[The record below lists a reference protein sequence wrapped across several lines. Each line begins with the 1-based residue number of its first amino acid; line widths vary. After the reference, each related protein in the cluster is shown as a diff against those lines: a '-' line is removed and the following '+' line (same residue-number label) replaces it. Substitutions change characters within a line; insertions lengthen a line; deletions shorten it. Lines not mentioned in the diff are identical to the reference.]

1 MVRLLLFSR
10 FPCISK
16 AHLYHKFLEIMKR
29 IVIKHLFIGIFLI
42 TNILSAADKK
52 WQITGTIIEY
62 QTEELIPYATI
73 ALYHKSDNTL
83 VTGAMSNDNGVFI
96 LVKIPQG
103 DYFLKISFM
112 GYKDYSIDSITL
124 NESEQLLNIGKVF
137 LEPNIDAL
145 TEVVITAKNKAIK
158 SSVDK
163 QVLNVSSNLLATGG
177 TAVDALRLSPSIQV
191 SSDGDVKLRGS
202 SKYIVLINGRP
213 TTLSSAEVLKQTPAN
228 NISKIEVIT
237 NPSVK
242 YNAEGGAGIINI
254 ILKKGVTIGFNGMIN
269 ASIGSKN
276 KYAGD
281 ANFNLNKEKISYS
294 IGFDWR
300 DYTTTANNN
309 YYRTLQLVDTISY
322 ATMFQDRKITNGNL
336 GFRFGI
342 DYNPSEN
349 NNFTYSF
356 HTGNTTTDADIKAN
370 TAGKTVPAN
379 TEIYSRNSFYYKAK
393 PTFFTNNL
401 GYTRTLND
409 EGSNIAFNTYYSYI
423 DYKTF
428 NDQVL
433 ANADSNHN
441 IIDPEPY
448 LQNITNNNNSH
459 DLRIDADYT
468 KVVTE
473 NKSLETGLSYHLYNR
488 FLDVSYSTYNY
499 DTTAWIDDPEYTD
512 KYNFDETVY
521 SAYANYNSTFWGL
534 QTSFGLRLEYMDR
547 LLIQKGTAKTYDYN
561 KLNIFPGLSVLKPF
575 NDNHSLKFALTNR
588 INRPDEYMMN
598 PFKEFEDDY
607 FVSVG
612 NPYLIPETVRN
623 MELGYTFSKN
633 SNMFSSNLYYR
644 QTSDK
649 LEQKLTI
656 NEDDKILIMFHND
669 AKDEALGLELMGNI
683 EIKDWW
689 TLNANANLFNYYI
702 SANID
707 GVKNSRSAFSW
718 SSQLVNS
725 FNITETTSFQ
735 VIGSY
740 SSKTVRSQGELSDY
754 FFVDAAL
761 KHQFLNGRISV
772 SVQLKD
778 VFQSLNY
785 KLTTETENMY
795 LLGDFINES
804 PIFLF
809 NISYKFSNYKKKTK
823 DVQTDFDM

>member
-1 MVRLLLFSR
+1 
-10 FPCISK
+10 
-16 AHLYHKFLEIMKR
+16 MKR
-29 IVIKHLFIGIFLI
+29 IAIRQLFIGIFLI
-42 TNILSAADKK
+42 TNILTAADTK
-52 WQITGTIIEY
+52 WQITGTIVEH

-83 VTGAMSNDNGVFI
+83 VTGTMSNDDGVFI
-96 LVKIPQG
+96 IEKISEG
-103 DYFLKISFM
+103 DYYLKFSFM
-112 GYKDYSIDSITL
+112 GYKDYSIDFITL
-124 NESEQLLNIGKVF
+124 NESEQLINIGKIY
-137 LEPNIDAL
+137 LEPNMEAL
-145 TEVVITAKNKAIK
+145 TEISLTAKNAAIK

-177 TAVDALRLSPSIQV
+177 TAVDALRLSPSIQIG
-191 SSDGDVKLRGS
+191 SDGDVKLRGS
-202 SKYIVLINGRP
+202 TKYIVLINGKP
-213 TTLSSAEVLKQTPAN
+213 TTLNSEDVLQQTPAN

-254 ILKKGVTIGFNGMIN
+254 ILKKNVASGFNGIVN
-269 ASIGSKN
+269 ASIGSKS
-276 KYAGD
+276 KYSSD

-300 DYTTTANNN
+300 DYTTTADNN

-322 ATMFQDRKITNGNL
+322 ATMFQDRKIIEGNL
-336 GFRFGI
+336 GFRFGL

-349 NNFTYSF
+349 DNLTYSF
-356 HTGNTTTDADIKAN
+356 HTGNTTTEVDVRAN
-370 TAGKTVPAN
+370 TSGKTVPVN
-379 TEIYSRNSFYYKAK
+379 TDVYSRNTFYYNAK

-401 GYTRTLND
+401 GYTKTLND
-409 EGSNIAFNTYYSYI
+409 KGSNLAFNTYYSYI
-423 DYKTF
+423 DYKTY

-433 ANADSNHN
+433 ADADADYN
-441 IIDPEPY
+441 IIDPQPY
-448 LQNITNNNNSH
+448 LQNIENNNNSH
-459 DLRIDADYT
+459 DVRVDVDYT
-468 KVVTE
+468 NVFSE

-488 FLDVSYSTYNY
+488 FLNVSYSYFDY
-499 DTTAWIDDPEYTD
+499 DTNDWVDNTDYTD
-512 KYNFDETVY
+512 KYNFDETIY
-521 SAYANYNSTFWGL
+521 SAYANFNSDFWGL

-547 LLIQKGTAKTYDYN
+547 LLKKQGNGKTYEYD
-561 KLNIFPGLSVLKPF
+561 KLNVFPGISVLKTI
-575 NDNHSLKFALTNR
+575 NENQRVKFALTNR

-598 PFKEFEDDY
+598 PFPMFEDDY

-623 MELGYTFSKN
+623 MELGYTFSKGN
-633 SNMFSSNLYYR
+633 NMFSSNLYYR

-649 LEQKLTI
+649 IEQKLTI
-656 NEDDKILIMFHND
+656 NEEDKILVMFHND
-669 AKDEALGLELMGNI
+669 AEDKTFGLELMANV
-683 EIKDWW
+683 EVTNWW
-689 TLNANANLFNYYI
+689 TINANANLFNYNI

-735 VIGSY
+735 MISAY
-740 SSKTVRSQGELSDY
+740 SSETVRSQGELSDY

-761 KHQFLNGRISV
+761 KQEFLNGRISM
-772 SVQLKD
+772 SLQLKD

-823 DVQTDFDM
+823 DVDTEFDM

>member
-1 MVRLLLFSR
+1 
-10 FPCISK
+10 
-16 AHLYHKFLEIMKR
+16 MKR
-29 IVIKHLFIGIFLI
+29 IAIRQLFIGIFLI
-42 TNILSAADKK
+42 TNILTAADTK
-52 WQITGTIIEY
+52 WQITGTIVEH

-83 VTGAMSNDNGVFI
+83 VTGTMSNDDGVFI
-96 LVKIPQG
+96 IEKISEG
-103 DYFLKISFM
+103 DYYLKFSFM
-112 GYKDYSIDSITL
+112 GYKDYSIDFITL
-124 NESEQLLNIGKVF
+124 NESEQLINIGKIY
-137 LEPNIDAL
+137 LEPNMEAL
-145 TEVVITAKNKAIK
+145 TEISLTAKNAAIK

-177 TAVDALRLSPSIQV
+177 TAVDALRLSPSIQIG
-191 SSDGDVKLRGS
+191 SDGDVKLRGS
-202 SKYIVLINGRP
+202 TKYIVLINGKP
-213 TTLSSAEVLKQTPAN
+213 TTLNSEDVLQQTPAN

-254 ILKKGVTIGFNGMIN
+254 ILKKNVASGFNGIVN
-269 ASIGSKN
+269 ASIGSKS
-276 KYAGD
+276 KYSSD

-300 DYTTTANNN
+300 DYTTTADNN

-322 ATMFQDRKITNGNL
+322 ATMFQDRKIIEGNL
-336 GFRFGI
+336 GFRFGL

-349 NNFTYSF
+349 DNLTYSF
-356 HTGNTTTDADIKAN
+356 HTGNTTTEVDVRAN
-370 TAGKTVPAN
+370 TSGKTVPVN
-379 TEIYSRNSFYYKAK
+379 TDVYSRNTFYYNAK

-401 GYTRTLND
+401 GYTKTLND
-409 EGSNIAFNTYYSYI
+409 KGSNLAFNTYYSYI
-423 DYKTF
+423 DYKTY

-433 ANADSNHN
+433 ADADADYN
-441 IIDPEPY
+441 IIDPQPY
-448 LQNITNNNNSH
+448 LQNIENNNNSH
-459 DLRIDADYT
+459 DVRVDVDYT
-468 KVVTE
+468 NVFSE

-488 FLDVSYSTYNY
+488 FLNVSYSYFDY
-499 DTTAWIDDPEYTD
+499 DTNDWVDNTDYTD
-512 KYNFDETVY
+512 KYNFDETIY
-521 SAYANYNSTFWGL
+521 SAYANFNSDFWGL

-547 LLIQKGTAKTYDYN
+547 LLKKQGNGKTYEYD
-561 KLNIFPGLSVLKPF
+561 KLNVFPGISVLKTI
-575 NDNHSLKFALTNR
+575 NENQSVKFALTNR

-598 PFKEFEDDY
+598 PFPMFEDDY

-623 MELGYTFSKN
+623 MELGYTFSKGN
-633 SNMFSSNLYYR
+633 NMFSSNLYYR

-649 LEQKLTI
+649 IEQKLTI
-656 NEDDKILIMFHND
+656 NEEDKILVMFHND
-669 AKDEALGLELMGNI
+669 AEDKTFGLELMANV
-683 EIKDWW
+683 EVTNWW
-689 TLNANANLFNYYI
+689 TINANANLFNYNI

-735 VIGSY
+735 MISAY
-740 SSKTVRSQGELSDY
+740 SSETVRSQGELSDY

-761 KHQFLNGRISV
+761 KQEFLNGRISM
-772 SVQLKD
+772 SLQLKD

-823 DVQTDFDM
+823 DVDTEFDM

>member
-1 MVRLLLFSR
+1 
-10 FPCISK
+10 
-16 AHLYHKFLEIMKR
+16 MKR
-29 IVIKHLFIGIFLI
+29 IAIRQLFIGIFLI
-42 TNILSAADKK
+42 TNILSAADIK
-52 WQITGTIIEY
+52 WQITGTIVEH
-62 QTEELIPYATI
+62 QTEELIPYVTI
-73 ALYHKSDNTL
+73 ALYHKSDDTL
-83 VTGAMSNDNGVFI
+83 VTGTMSNDDGVF
-96 LVKIPQG
+96 LLEKISEG
-103 DYFLKISFM
+103 DYYLKFSFM
-112 GYKDYSIDSITL
+112 GFKDYILDSITL
-124 NESEQLLNIGKVF
+124 NEGEQLINIGKIY
-137 LEPNIDAL
+137 LEPNIETL
-145 TEVVITAKNKAIK
+145 TGVSITAKNKAIK

-177 TAVDALRLSPSIQV
+177 TAVDALRLSPSIQIG
-191 SSDGDVKLRGS
+191 SDGDVKLRGS
-202 SKYIVLINGRP
+202 TKYIVLINGKP
-213 TTLSSAEVLKQTPAN
+213 TTLNSEDVLQQTPAN

-254 ILKKGVTIGFNGMIN
+254 ILKKNVSSGFNGIVN
-269 ASIGSKN
+269 ASIGSKS
-276 KYAGD
+276 KYSSD

-300 DYTTTANNN
+300 DYTTTADNN

-322 ATMFQDRKITNGNL
+322 ATMFQDRKIIKGNL

-349 NNFTYSF
+349 DNFTYSF
-356 HTGNTTTDADIKAN
+356 HTGNTTTEVDVKAN
-370 TAGKTVPAN
+370 TSGKTVPVN
-379 TEIYSRNSFYYKAK
+379 NDIYSRNTFYYNAK

-409 EGSNIAFNTYYSYI
+409 KGSNLAINTYYSYI
-423 DYKTF
+423 DYKTY

-433 ANADSNHN
+433 ADADADYN
-441 IIDPEPY
+441 IIDPQPY
-448 LQNITNNNNSH
+448 LQNIENNNNSH
-459 DLRIDADYT
+459 DLRVDVDYT
-468 KVVTE
+468 NVFSE

-488 FLDVSYSTYNY
+488 FLNVSYSYFDY
-499 DTTAWIDDPEYTD
+499 DTNAWVDNTDYTD
-512 KYNFDETVY
+512 KYNFDESIY
-521 SAYANYNSTFWGL
+521 SAYANFNSDFWGL

-547 LLIQKGTAKTYDYN
+547 LLIKQGNGKTYEYD
-561 KLNIFPGLSVLKPF
+561 KLNVFPGISVLKTI
-575 NDNHSLKFALTNR
+575 NENQSLKFALTNR

-598 PFKEFEDDY
+598 PFPEFEDDY

-623 MELGYTFSKN
+623 IELGYTFSKG
-633 SNMFSSNLYYR
+633 SNMFSSNLYFR

-656 NEDDKILIMFHND
+656 NEDDKILVMFHND
-669 AKDEALGLELMGNI
+669 AEDETLGLELMANI
-683 EIKDWW
+683 EVTDWW
-689 TLNANANLFNYYI
+689 TINANANLFNYNI
-702 SANID
+702 SANIE

-718 SSQLVNS
+718 STQLVNS

-735 VIGSY
+735 IISAY

-761 KHQFLNGRISV
+761 KQQFLNGRV
-772 SVQLKD
+772 SMSLQLKD

-785 KLTTETENMY
+785 KLSTETENMY

-823 DVQTDFDM
+823 DVDTEFDM